1 MGRGTPFASP
11 LHVIAIV
18 IVAAVLGAAQALV
31 AIDGVDAVGI
41 AVHAITVA
49 VGRLGLVAPVAV
61 LSAVHP
67 LVAIDGIDAVGIAVH
82 AIAVAVTID
91 GRAAALGHGLAAAG
105 MTGAALLRQRGRRD
119 SNCQARGD
127 GEGRERAQHDD
138 LPGLCRVNAWGR
150 PA

>member
-61 LSAVHP
+61 LSAAHP
-67 LVAIDGIDAVGIAVH
+67 LGAIEGVAAGGLAFH
-82 AIAVAVTID
+82 ALAAPVTVD
-91 GRAAALGHGLAAAG
+91 GRAPPLRVGWPAAG
-105 MTGAALLRQRGRRD
+105 RTHAATLARR
-119 SNCQARGD
+119 
-127 GEGRERAQHDD
+127 
-138 LPGLCRVNAWGR
+138 
-150 PA
+150 